1 MHIILGILGTIVT
14 ILWLLHRL
22 AEMGVTLGGL
32 NPFLWN
38 RRRKWTK
45 YHDANPIYK
54 VDSPM
59 DVTALLMTAVAKAD
73 GDMSS
78 EEKQALLSM
87 FQNEFN
93 LDKKE
98 SAALL
103 VASSH
108 LLGKGDEVR
117 DNLKGVLKP
126 SQESFTAEQAQSAID
141 LLNKIA
147 GVTGSPSHA
156 QTQLVNGVSA
166 ILEKIGAP
174 KGKWE

>member
-1 MHIILGILGTIVT
+1 
-14 ILWLLHRL
+14 
-22 AEMGVTLGGL
+22 
-32 NPFLWN
+32 
-38 RRRKWTK
+38 
-45 YHDANPIYK
+45 
-54 VDSPM
+54 
-59 DVTALLMTAVAKAD
+59 
-73 GDMSS
+73 
-78 EEKQALLSM
+78 LSM